1 MRTKMSRVER
11 AKQFMPFSPLKG
23 LEEALAERARIPVPR
38 AELAPDAAELL
49 DRRLKTLQ
57 AGESVTAV
65 FYTPNGQKTVTDRVM
80 AVDLRARTLV
90 LGDLSIAF
98 DDLYA
103 LD

>member
-1 MRTKMSRVER
+1 MERSER
-11 AKQFMPFSPLKG
+11 AKQFMPFSPLSG
-23 LEEALAERARIPVPR
+23 LEKALAERAKITVSRP
-38 AELAPDAAELL
+38 ELSPDAAELL
-49 DRRLKTLQ
+49 DRRLRQLQ

-65 FYTPNGQKTVTDRVM
+65 FYTPNGQKTVTDRVL

-90 LGDLSIAF
+90 LFGLSVAF